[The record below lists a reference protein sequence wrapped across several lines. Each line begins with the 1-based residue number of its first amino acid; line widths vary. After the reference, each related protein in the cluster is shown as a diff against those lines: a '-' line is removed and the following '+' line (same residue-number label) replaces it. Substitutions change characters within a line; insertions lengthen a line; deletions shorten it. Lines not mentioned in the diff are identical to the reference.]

1 MTCIVAI
8 DPGPKESALVI
19 WNGKHIQTAVK
30 EPNDDI
36 RFRLSERYHRDVVCE
51 RVESYGMAVGRE
63 VFETCFWTG
72 RFWEASAGG
81 FLLVPRREVKL
92 HVCGR
97 PQAKDANIRQALID
111 RFGAKGTKKD
121 PGLTYQLKAD
131 TWQAFA
137 LAVTTF
143 DRWSPEFREQFLA
156 GSTPQNKETKA

>member
-8 DPGPKESALVI
+8 DPGPKESAAVI
-19 WNGKHIQTAVK
+19 WNGEKILEAVIAPNASIRAGIQ
-30 EPNDDI
+30 D
-36 RFRLSERYHRDVVCE
+36 RYVTGDVVCE
-51 RVESYGMAVGRE
+51 RVESYGMAVGRD

-72 RFWEASAGG
+72 RFWECVGDS

-111 RFGAKGTKKD
+111 RFGAKGTKKN
-121 PGLTYQLKAD
+121 PGVTYPLKD
-131 TWQAFA
+131 DLWQAFA

-143 DRWSPEFREQFLA
+143 DRWSPEFREQFSA
-156 GSTPQNKETKA
+156 R